1 MVSGQTMVFAPKSI
15 EHNRHKNDT
24 DIRGGVSM
32 ILQQLLFPEKDIGCP
47 SMYLRGGKIN
57 GSLISLD
64 KLERLSLDTYF
75 NSFSYTKY
83 RDHTIVDT
91 VEFTLS
97 FNGSITLSLYV
108 YDGEEHIISQAS
120 SANGTLSVQVQLS
133 ALPTDGFLYPVI
145 TAEEPTEI
153 YGGSYSA
160 NCTPHDIN
168 VCAAICTFRRE
179 KYVLNNIE
187 KLKAYNFSYI
197 NKVFVIDNGR
207 TLDKDA
213 LSDGIVQVIPNKNY
227 GGSGGFTRG
236 LIEGFN
242 GGYSHIILMDD
253 DICFHPQTL
262 EQMTVFM
269 SLLTEHDKDSWF
281 SAAMLP
287 ISQKA
292 PYIQYEMGA
301 SWTGRLI
308 KNSKNGADIRK
319 PSALLDNLN
328 NSDIQYGAWWCLCMP
343 LTIVENNG
351 LPYPFF
357 IKFDDV
363 EYGLRKPEGT
373 KVITA
378 NGIAVYHEAFDK
390 KLSMMLEYYMLRNE
404 LTVNA
409 IYGYGV
415 FTALRIF
422 IYEAGKNLILYRYD
436 NMPIILRAI
445 KDFLK
450 GVDFF
455 KQCDEE
461 QLNAM
466 LIKTAPALSSLS
478 EIPGWSESL
487 RCDDHLPSKKLTAAT
502 VLTLGGHLIP
512 SFLLKKEI
520 CAFPLSRCG
529 VNECFGKKS
538 VIQYQ
543 LDGSTGILTH
553 RSFLKFLKYG
563 FATVS
568 CVIKMLLGYGHVK
581 KQYAARKHELTEIS
595 FWKKHLG
602 I

>member
-1 MVSGQTMVFAPKSI
+1 MV
-15 EHNRHKNDT
+15 
-24 DIRGGVSM
+24 
-32 ILQQLLFPEKDIGCP
+32 LQQLLFPEKDIGCP
-47 SMYLRGGKIN
+47 SMYIRGGKIN
-57 GSLISLD
+57 GSI
-64 KLERLSLDTYF
+64 LSIGKQEALSFDTYF

-91 VEFTLS
+91 VEFTLNFS
-97 FNGSITLSLYV
+97 GSITLSLCV
-108 YDGEEHIISQAS
+108 YNGEEHTICKTS
-120 SANGTLSVQVQLS
+120 SSDGTVALQVQLS
-133 ALPTDGFLYPVI
+133 ALPADGFLYPVI
-145 TAEEPTEI
+145 TADAPTEI
-153 YGGSYSA
+153 YSGTYSA

-179 KYVLNNIE
+179 EYVLDNIK

-197 NKVFVIDNGR
+197 NRVFVIDNGR
-207 TLDKDA
+207 TLDKEK
-213 LSDGIVQVIPNKNY
+213 LSDGIVQIIPNKNY

-236 LIEGFN
+236 LIEGFD

-253 DICFHPQTL
+253 DIRFHPQTL
-262 EQMTVFM
+262 ERMTVFM
-269 SLLTEHDKDSWF
+269 SLLTERDKDSWF

-287 ISQKA
+287 ISQEA

-308 KNSKNGADIRK
+308 KNSKNGADVRK
-319 PSALLDNLN
+319 RSVLLDNLN
-328 NSDIQYGAWWCLCMP
+328 NPDIQYGAWWCLCMP
-343 LTIVENNG
+343 LTIVEHNG

-363 EYGLRKPEGT
+363 EYGLRKPDGT

-436 NMPIILRAI
+436 NMPIVLRAV

-455 KQCDEE
+455 KECDEE

-466 LIKTAPALSSLS
+466 LIRSAPTLSALHD
-478 EIPGWSESL
+478 IPGWSEAL

-502 VLTLGGHLIP
+502 LLTLGGHLIP
-512 SFLLKKEI
+512 AFMLKKEI

-529 VNECFGKKS
+529 VNECFGKRA

-543 LDGSTGILTH
+543 LDGSTGILTQ

-563 FATVS
+563 FATLS
-568 CVIKMLLGYGHVK
+568 CAIMLLFGFGRMK
-581 KQYAARKHELTEIS
+581 KQYAARKHELTEMS
-595 FWKKHLG
+595 FWRKHLG